1 MAIIEGREA
10 VNRYV
15 KSDIAAGA
23 FLVTGDALLCD
34 HACRS
39 LLRKITDCSAN
50 EDPFDKY
57 PFDCFLLDGAA
68 TDIEALIDLASRVPA
83 QTPALGIVV
92 RDYPF
97 AVKGG
102 TDALRSLYGFIP
114 ELPDTTCLIFLDA
127 RAECPSEEF
136 EEKRRVPAKS
146 DDNITT
152 WSYAVGFFAKN
163 GTVLHSAADESYAVK
178 TVTGGIASRNKANKT
193 DVKIDEAAAAELVRR
208 VGTDLFRLRGEV
220 DKAYAFACPD
230 GEITVDAV
238 RELAAESVT
247 GSAFDIARRI
257 ASRDY
262 DGAFKISR
270 HLLLNGTSPEM
281 ITGSLVSVFSDAYR
295 LTVIDKYRHG
305 DQNGYHEAY
314 NKWLRRDNRL
324 QGFSPEQLRR
334 VIRVLAETD
343 LRSKTFSSGGR
354 LSPEGDFDELLAS
367 IISIRKNA

>member
-1 MAIIEGREA
+1 MGIIEGREA
-10 VNRYV
+10 VNSYI
-15 KSDIAAGA
+15 KGNMPAGA
-23 FLVTGDALLCD
+23 YLVTGDAFLCD

-39 LLRKITDCSAN
+39 LLRKITECRAN
-50 EDPFDKY
+50 EDPFNKY

-114 ELPDTTCLIFLDA
+114 KLPETTCLIFLDA
-127 RAECPSEEF
+127 RAECPSDEF
-136 EEKRRVPAKS
+136 EENRRAPAKP
-146 DDNITT
+146 DGNITT
-152 WSYAVGFFAKN
+152 WSYAVDFFSNN
-163 GTVLHSAADESYAVK
+163 GTVLYSVANESYAVK

-193 DVKIDEAAAAELVRR
+193 DVKISDAAALVLVRR

-220 DKAYAFACPD
+220 DKLYAFKAPD
-230 GEITVDAV
+230 GEITADAV

-247 GSAFDIARRI
+247 GTAFDIARRI

-295 LTVIDKYRHG
+295 LTVIDRYRHG
-305 DQNGYHEAY
+305 VQKEYHDAY
-314 NKWLRRDNRL
+314 GKWLRSDNRL
-324 QGFSPEQLRR
+324 PGFSPEQLKR
-334 VIRVLAETD
+334 VIRLLAETD

-367 IISIRKNA
+367 IISIHKNA